1 MGSGSLIPLAHA
13 LCGSIPPVSRKQ
25 LPSTISV
32 CNPNTP
38 ATDPIYYVPLE
49 DIRAGPG
56 TIQDKSEEGGFWK
69 AKLHAG
75 HSSVDIY
82 VLEKGVLNGFVKLD
96 GTAIGKLRSTQSKVA
111 SGEKKN
117 Y

>member
-13 LCGSIPPVSRKQ
+13 LCGSIPIVSRKQ

-82 VLEKGVLNGFVKLD
+82 VLEKGGRGGGGGRGGAAV
-96 GTAIGKLRSTQSKVA
+96 
-111 SGEKKN
+111 
-117 Y
+117 